1 MEKESGDC
9 ISLNSHIAFF
19 GMPGSFVGCAWD
31 WQILV
36 FVSHRKPKFSRDSA
50 SRGER
55 PSSAH
60 RPCMLNQ
67 YETTGKTIV
76 LVKTVYL
83 MGSRN
88 GASIRRKCTGTL
100 WLSPI
105 SSVADEMES
114 TTKTVS
120 PQRLLI
126 LGFALRRRTA
136 TEATGHEFVADYLEN
151 CILKTKPRT

>member
-105 SSVADEMES
+105 SSVADTRE
-114 TTKTVS
+114 V
-120 PQRLLI
+120 
-126 LGFALRRRTA
+126 
-136 TEATGHEFVADYLEN
+136 
-151 CILKTKPRT
+151 